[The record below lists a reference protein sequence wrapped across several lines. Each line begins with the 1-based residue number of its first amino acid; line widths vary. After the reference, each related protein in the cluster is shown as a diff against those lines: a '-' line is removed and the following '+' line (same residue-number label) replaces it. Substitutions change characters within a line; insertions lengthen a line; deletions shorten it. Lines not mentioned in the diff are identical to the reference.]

1 MNKKSIIQIV
11 VIAVCFGAAGMVLY
25 NGFFK
30 GTGDQLAGSVSV
42 VSGGA
47 QKEPIL
53 PFGSLTESSL
63 LNAFKKPKL
72 LFGQQEYPKLEPGFD
87 IGINEEELITPIV
100 NPTQN

>member
-11 VIAVCFGAAGMVLY
+11 IIVICFGVAGMVLY

-30 GTGDQLAGSVSV
+30 GPSSDLTTSVNP

-47 QKEPIL
+47 KKEPIL

-63 LNAFKKPKL
+63 VNAFKKPKF

-87 IGINEEELITPIV
+87 IGIREEDLIKPLAE
-100 NPTQN
+100 PTQN

>member
-11 VIAVCFGAAGMVLY
+11 VIVICFGAAGMVLY

-30 GTGDQLAGSVSV
+30 SSGSDLAGSASV
-42 VSGGA
+42 VSGDVK
-47 QKEPIL
+47 KEPIL

-100 NPTQN
+100 EPVQN